1 MTMAKRTRRNF
12 RQTPQEN
19 RLILAGSLAGE
30 LRRSTIAEAT
40 STPLLSF
47 TAHEMQGQRVVLMG
61 SSTSGADADGGEH
74 GTNTNNASPSSE
86 RSEVQQLGS
95 TDSSDGHLRSSSD
108 FDAANAAAAAAA
120 ATATAAAAGGL
131 GDTDDPNSYHSLP
144 SPEAAAADNALMRS
158 MEVASG
164 DDDDNTNETPT
175 RQEALHINHRHHHDQ
190 RIPMAPPRLL
200 TVVPPASSSVVDL
213 ETGTAAITTPDT
225 TPHLNKQFIMELI
238 AWYRN
243 RSWQKKLIT
252 TAFFVVACVVYADL
266 FGLFWEDS
274 KIHAGLELFLEWM
287 DQNSIAASFAFIG
300 MFILTTLIFIPPFL
314 MTFGAGFVF
323 VDVYGFAYGMALAM
337 ITCFLGS
344 CIGGIIAFA
353 RARYMT
359 RELVKL
365 FAKRYPII
373 DAVDKALKR
382 SGFKVML
389 LLRLCSII
397 PFSALNYIGGVTGV
411 RLSCFVNSMIG
422 IIPSQLLTV
431 LFGATAGSLK
441 NSDIAENWT
450 MSNIVWLSVTG
461 ACGLLAIIVTIYFA
475 RKEIK
480 KEISREDTESLN
492 PDSVRRSSTGMAS
505 QAGDEIEMNGTAASR
520 ERKSEEWWWV
530 WA

>member
-1 MTMAKRTRRNF
+1 MA
-12 RQTPQEN
+12 
-19 RLILAGSLAGE
+19 
-30 LRRSTIAEAT
+30 
-40 STPLLSF
+40 
-47 TAHEMQGQRVVLMG
+47 
-61 SSTSGADADGGEH
+61 SSTSEVDGGEH
-74 GTNTNNASPSSE
+74 NITNTNNASPSSE
-86 RSEVQQLGS
+86 RSGVQQTLGS

-120 ATATAAAAGGL
+120 TAATAGGL
-131 GDTDDPNSYHSLP
+131 GDTDDPNGYHSLP
-144 SPEAAAADNALMRS
+144 SPEAAAADIALMRS
-158 MEVASG
+158 MEQVASG
-164 DDDDNTNETPT
+164 DTDESPT
-175 RQEALHINHRHHHDQ
+175 RREALHINHRHHQHQ
-190 RIPMAPPRLL
+190 HIPMAPPRLL
-200 TVVPPASSSVVDL
+200 TVVPPSSSSDVDP
-213 ETGTAAITTPDT
+213 ETGDAATTTGAAAAAPDT
-225 TPHLNKQFIMELI
+225 TPHINKHFIMELI

-252 TAFFVVACVVYADL
+252 AAFFVVACVVYADL

-274 KIHAGLELFLEWM
+274 KIHAGLELFLKWM
-287 DQNSIAASFAFIG
+287 DQNSIASSFAFVG
-300 MFILTTLIFIPPFL
+300 MFILTTLMFVPPFL

-323 VDVYGFAYGMALAM
+323 VEVYGFAYGMALAM
-337 ITCFLGS
+337 VTCFLGS

-359 RELVKL
+359 RDLVKL

-373 DAVDKALKR
+373 GAVDKALKR

-411 RLSCFVNSMIG
+411 QLSSFVNSMIG

-441 NSDIAENWT
+441 NSSIAEDWT
-450 MSNIVWLSVTG
+450 LSNIVWLSVTG

-480 KEISREDTESLN
+480 KEIAREDTESLN
-492 PDSVRRSSTGMAS
+492 PDSVRSSNGMTS
-505 QAGDEIEMNGTAASR
+505 QSGDEFEINGTAADR

>member
-1 MTMAKRTRRNF
+1 MNHHRR
-12 RQTPQEN
+12 
-19 RLILAGSLAGE
+19 
-30 LRRSTIAEAT
+30 
-40 STPLLSF
+40 
-47 TAHEMQGQRVVLMG
+47 
-61 SSTSGADADGGEH
+61 
-74 GTNTNNASPSSE
+74 
-86 RSEVQQLGS
+86 
-95 TDSSDGHLRSSSD
+95 
-108 FDAANAAAAAAA
+108 
-120 ATATAAAAGGL
+120 
-131 GDTDDPNSYHSLP
+131 
-144 SPEAAAADNALMRS
+144 
-158 MEVASG
+158 
-164 DDDDNTNETPT
+164 
-175 RQEALHINHRHHHDQ
+175 HDQ
-190 RIPMAPPRLL
+190 HTLMAPPRLF
-200 TVVPPASSSVVDL
+200 TVAPPALTSEAGA
-213 ETGTAAITTPDT
+213 ETGTAATATGVAAAAPDT
-225 TPHLNKQFIMELI
+225 TPHINKHFIMELI

-252 TAFFVVACVVYADL
+252 AAFFVVACVVYADL

-274 KIHAGLELFLEWM
+274 KIHAGLELFLRWM
-287 DQNSIAASFAFIG
+287 DQNSIAASFAFVG
-300 MFILTTLIFIPPFL
+300 MFILTTLIFVPPFL

-323 VDVYGFAYGMALAM
+323 VEVYGFAYGMALAM
-337 ITCFLGS
+337 VTCFLGS

-359 RELVKL
+359 RDLVKL

-373 DAVDKALKR
+373 GAVDKALKR

-411 RLSCFVNSMIG
+411 QLSSFVNSMIG

-441 NSDIAENWT
+441 NSSIAEDWT
-450 MSNIVWLSVTG
+450 LSNIVWLSVTG

-480 KEISREDTESLN
+480 KELEREDVESLN
-492 PDSVRRSSTGMAS
+492 PDSVRSSTSMAS
-505 QAGDEIEMNGTAASR
+505 QAGDELEENETAVDR